1 MENNATVI
9 TNPSDTGDRKVYQFD
24 RSYWS
29 FDGYKEDSQG
39 RSVPDPSHANGDK
52 YCDQVSSELLDN
64 LGPASR
70 YLGQCRI
77 HRSLTLQTHDVI
89 AVAIN

>member
-1 MENNATVI
+1 MENNATVV
-9 TNPSDTGDRKVYQFD
+9 TNPSDSGDRKVYQFD

-64 LGPASR
+64 LGRALFGTMSDPS
-70 YLGQCRI
+70 I
-77 HRSLTLQTHDVI
+77 SLQPFDVI

>member
-1 MENNATVI
+1 MHNQREEKRNCRLIVEMENNTTVV
-9 TNPSDTGDRKVYQFD
+9 TNPSDSGDRKVYQFD

-52 YCDQVSSELLDN
+52 YCDQVSFE
-64 LGPASR
+64 
-70 YLGQCRI
+70 I
-77 HRSLTLQTHDVI
+77 TW
-89 AVAIN
+89 

>member
-1 MENNATVI
+1 MENNTTVV
-9 TNPSDTGDRKVYQFD
+9 TNPSDSGDRKVYQFD

-52 YCDQVSSELLDN
+52 YCDQVSSE
-64 LGPASR
+64 
-70 YLGQCRI
+70 I
-77 HRSLTLQTHDVI
+77 TW
-89 AVAIN
+89 